1 MTRRVSSVGAVVV
14 ATDRSPG
21 ARIALERGR
30 SIGEALGLRLV
41 VVHVVEPDH
50 GEDPNDVADE
60 LAIEHPD
67 ATVIVR
73 EGRAF
78 VELIRASREVGAALI
93 VAGAFGEHR
102 SGPMAFGV
110 TIDRLV
116 RSADRPVLVVRIAP
130 NCAYRTVVCGID
142 GSVEAK
148 AAMDLALDIAPAAR
162 LVAVRAYEPTGVHRL
177 VVRGV
182 DPDEID
188 RYRTT
193 LAAIAEEGLEQDLNG
208 LQVALEVSEGR
219 PEDVLGRAVHEHDA
233 ELLAVGWRGVDPIRH
248 VLLGSVA
255 HHVVH
260 EAQCDVLIHRSPAPD
275 FEMP

>member
-1 MTRRVSSVGAVVV
+1 MKRRVSSDGAVVV

-21 ARIALERGR
+21 SRIALERGR

-102 SGPMAFGV
+102 SGPRPFGV
-110 TIDRLV
+110 TVDRLV

-130 NCAYRTVVCGID
+130 QSEYRIIVCGVD
-142 GSVEAK
+142 GSVEAE
-148 AAMDLALDIAPAAR
+148 AAMTLALDIAPAAR
-162 LVAVRAYEPTGVHRL
+162 LVAVRAYEPMGVHRL
-177 VVRGV
+177 VVNGA
-182 DPDEID
+182 DPHEID
-188 RYRTT
+188 RYRMT
-193 LAAIAEEGLEQDLNG
+193 LASIAEEGLERDLNG
-208 LQVALEVSEGR
+208 RRAALEVAEGR
-219 PEDVLGRAVHEHDA
+219 PEDVLTRAVRQHDA

-255 HHVVH
+255 HHVVY
-260 EAQCDVLIHRSPAPD
+260 EADCDVLIHRSPAAD